1 MQVQNDQEAD
11 VDDEWC
17 CGLNV
22 AFEQRKQLKGFV
34 GQHLSVRCIRNVA
47 CEIQRLRLLHRE

>member
-11 VDDEWC
+11 VEDESC
-17 CGLNV
+17 CGLNI
-22 AFEQRKQLKGFV
+22 ALEQRKQLKEFV
-34 GQHLSVRCIRNVA
+34 GQHLSVRCVCNVA